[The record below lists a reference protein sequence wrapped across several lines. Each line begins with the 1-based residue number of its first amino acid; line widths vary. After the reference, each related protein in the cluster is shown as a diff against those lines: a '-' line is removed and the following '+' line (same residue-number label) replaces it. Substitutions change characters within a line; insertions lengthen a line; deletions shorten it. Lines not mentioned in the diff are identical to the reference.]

1 MTNSLFFSNARITS
15 SRFTKNILLAVKN
28 KAHVY
33 YYINVCAYIAFVVVS
48 MYNIF
53 YLKHYVAGTNNT
65 EG

>member
-1 MTNSLFFSNARITS
+1 MS
-15 SRFTKNILLAVKN
+15 SRFTKSILLAVKN